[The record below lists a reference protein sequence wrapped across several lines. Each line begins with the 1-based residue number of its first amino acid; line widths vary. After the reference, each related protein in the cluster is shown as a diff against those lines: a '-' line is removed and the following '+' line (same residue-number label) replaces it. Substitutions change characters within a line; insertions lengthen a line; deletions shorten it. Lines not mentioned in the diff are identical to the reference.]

1 MFRPR
6 MRWVTTALSSIQAMP
21 KLSSKTPSGITTV
34 PESMTVCRPP
44 EIDFDLWTSI
54 GPITPCRNYGE
65 GWHQTGGNGNT
76 PLYAIANFDPLIPW
90 LHGGDLNVEL

>member
-1 MFRPR
+1 MHNYQR
-6 MRWVTTALSSIQAMP
+6 V
-21 KLSSKTPSGITTV
+21 V
-34 PESMTVCRPP
+34 PHSDRRIVVKYRRP

-54 GPITPCRNYGE
+54 GLITPCRNYGE
-65 GWHQTGGNGNT
+65 GWHQTGGNDNT

>member
-1 MFRPR
+1 MKII
-6 MRWVTTALSSIQAMP
+6 SIEFILGAN
-21 KLSSKTPSGITTV
+21 
-34 PESMTVCRPP
+34 ESAEDLEDESDRYGDRRIVIKYRHP